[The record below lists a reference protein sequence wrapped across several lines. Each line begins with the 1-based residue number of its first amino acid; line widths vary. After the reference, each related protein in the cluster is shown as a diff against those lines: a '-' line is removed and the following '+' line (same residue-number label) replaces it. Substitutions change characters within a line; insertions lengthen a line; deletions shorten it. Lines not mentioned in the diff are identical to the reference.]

1 MTDPPVTSG
10 SRIDGS
16 VSGKC
21 NLCHLSPTGGGT
33 RDKFGIDFANN
44 GHSFTAIANMDSD
57 GDGFTNS
64 EELAALTFPG
74 NASDHPIASDTT
86 PPVIT
91 LLGSTTVNLV
101 VGSAYSDAGATALDN
116 KDGVLTSKI
125 VTVNSVNTAVIGSY
139 KVTYNVVDAAGNKA
153 VEVVRTVNVVAAADT
168 TPPVITLLGSTPVSI
183 VVGSAYDDAG
193 ATALDNKDGVL
204 TSKIVTVNSVNTA
217 VIGSYK
223 VTYNVV
229 DA

>member
-1 MTDPPVTSG
+1 MNKRVTFGLLLITVIALIGIPQAMAFGGYVTDPPVTSG

-33 RDKFGIDFANN
+33 RNQFGIDFANN

-101 VGSAYSDAGATALDN
+101 VGSAYVDAGATALDN
-116 KDGVLTSKI
+116 KDGVLT
-125 VTVNSVNTAVIGSY
+125 
-139 KVTYNVVDAAGNKA
+139 
-153 VEVVRTVNVVAAADT
+153 
-168 TPPVITLLGSTPVSI
+168 
-183 VVGSAYDDAG
+183 
-193 ATALDNKDGVL
+193 
-204 TSKIVTVNSVNTA
+204 
-217 VIGSYK
+217 
-223 VTYNVV
+223 
-229 DA
+229 